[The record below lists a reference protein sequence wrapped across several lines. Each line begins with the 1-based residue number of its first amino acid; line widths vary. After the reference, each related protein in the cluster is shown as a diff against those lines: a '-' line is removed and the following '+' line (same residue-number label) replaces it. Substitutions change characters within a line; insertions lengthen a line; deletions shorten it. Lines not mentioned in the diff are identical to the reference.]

1 MINFLYITLLLLLI
15 GCQGMP
21 SKKTPIHLN
30 PNMDNQ
36 ERYDAQEKQ
45 YFYNVEDIAKRNP
58 IQGTIPYGYYKDDNT
73 EFYYGKLSAGEFIDK
88 VSDVI
93 PVDEKLL
100 KRGQDRFNIYCSVCH
115 GYTGEGNGLIAQN
128 DEFNVIVTSLYSEL
142 LDDKNDGYFFD
153 IITNGKNNMPSYA
166 HQIDPKD
173 RWAIVAYINAL
184 RFSRSEN
191 KNE

>member
-1 MINFLYITLLLLLI
+1 MSNLLYLLLLI
-15 GCQGMP
+15 LFACQGMP

-142 LDDKNDGYFFD
+142 LDVKTDGYFFD

>member
-1 MINFLYITLLLLLI
+1 MSNLLYLLLLI
-15 GCQGMP
+15 LFACQGMP

-45 YFYNVEDIAKRNP
+45 YFYNLEDIAKRNP

>member
-1 MINFLYITLLLLLI
+1 MINFLYITLLLLVF

-58 IQGTIPYGYYKDDNT
+58 IEGTVPYGHYKDDNT
-73 EFYYGKLSAGEFIDK
+73 EFYYGKFSTGEFVDK
-88 VSDVI
+88 VSNVI
-93 PVDEKLL
+93 SVDEKLL
-100 KRGQDRFNIYCSVCH
+100 KRGQERFNIYCSVCH

-142 LDDKNDGYFFD
+142 LDDKADGYFFD
-153 IITNGKNNMPSYA
+153 VITNGKNNMPSYA

-184 RFSRSEN
+184 RFSRSED
-191 KNE
+191 

>member
-1 MINFLYITLLLLLI
+1 MSNLLYLLLLI
-15 GCQGMP
+15 LFACQGMP

-73 EFYYGKLSAGEFIDK
+73 EFYYGKSSKGVFIDK
-88 VSDVI
+88 VSDVMA
-93 PVDEKLL
+93 VDEKLL
-100 KRGQDRFNIYCSVCH
+100 KRGQDRFNIYCFVCH
-115 GYTGEGNGLIAQN
+115 GYTGEGNGLVAQN
-128 DEFNVIVTSLYSEL
+128 DEFNVIVTSLYSER

>member
-1 MINFLYITLLLLLI
+1 MSNLLYLLLLI
-15 GCQGMP
+15 LFACQGMP

-45 YFYNVEDIAKRNP
+45 YFYNEEDIAKRNP
-58 IQGTIPYGYYKDDNT
+58 IQGTIPYGYFKDDNT

>member
-1 MINFLYITLLLLLI
+1 MSNLLYLLLLI
-15 GCQGMP
+15 LFACQGMP

-142 LDDKNDGYFFD
+142 LDDKNDGYFFEV
-153 IITNGKNNMPSYA
+153 ITNGKNNMPSYA

-184 RFSRSEN
+184 RFSSSEN

>member
-1 MINFLYITLLLLLI
+1 MSNLLYLLLLI
-15 GCQGMP
+15 LFACQGMP

-45 YFYNVEDIAKRNP
+45 YFYNEEDIAKRNP

>member
-1 MINFLYITLLLLLI
+1 MSNLLYLLLLI
-15 GCQGMP
+15 LFACQGMP

-58 IQGTIPYGYYKDDNT
+58 IQGTIPYGYFKDDNT
-73 EFYYGKLSAGEFIDK
+73 EFYYGKLSAGGFIDK

>member
-1 MINFLYITLLLLLI
+1 MSNLLYLLLLI
-15 GCQGMP
+15 LFACQGMP

-45 YFYNVEDIAKRNP
+45 YFYNEEDIAKRNP

-100 KRGQDRFNIYCSVCH
+100 MRGQDRFNIYCSVCH

>member
-1 MINFLYITLLLLLI
+1 MSNLLYLLLLI
-15 GCQGMP
+15 LFACQGMP

-45 YFYNVEDIAKRNP
+45 YFYNEEDIAKRNP

-100 KRGQDRFNIYCSVCH
+100 KRGQDRFIIYCSVCH

-128 DEFNVIVTSLYSEL
+128 DEFNVIVTSLYSEI